1 MNSQESAVSTNSVP
15 PEIIDNQ
22 DLEFVDEIA
31 NVDNLYFANT
41 ETYELSS
48 VAEPGESDSDN
59 DDENSGGI
67 LTDASGTGEAVG
79 TGTIGSRDDEGNNVY
94 EFRLHGCA
102 CSKIYGHPCSEEII
116 WDKLL
121 DFRNSSHQHT
131 KDELNLVI
139 KVQLLSH
146 RQSGGSTDSKTQSQG

>member
-1 MNSQESAVSTNSVP
+1 MNSQESAVSTTSVP

-67 LTDASGTGEAVG
+67 LNDASASGTGEAVG
-79 TGTIGSRDDEGNNVY
+79 TGTSGSREDDESNNVY

-102 CSKIYGHPCSEEII
+102 CSKIYGHPCSE
-116 WDKLL
+116 
-121 DFRNSSHQHT
+121 
-131 KDELNLVI
+131 
-139 KVQLLSH
+139 
-146 RQSGGSTDSKTQSQG
+146 